1 MNQFADEEQN
11 KLVTDE
17 LLVFLQEKRTALAM
31 IRIGI
36 ATVLAQLGILSFLI
50 ATSKYYAWMEVLH
63 LLIPFTVMNLL
74 LLAVATYFIFKSFIH
89 IHRLDRQI
97 LRYKKRHSVLA
108 DFTNGPVIPTFQ
120 RCRSLRMSRSASRG
134 MGGSS
139 YPPMVSGVR
148 LLST

>member
-1 MNQFADEEQN
+1 MNQFADEELN

-74 LLAVATYFIFKSFIH
+74 LLAVSTYFIFESFIH
-89 IHRLDRQI
+89 ILRLDRQI

-108 DFTNGPVIPTFQ
+108 DFTDG
-120 RCRSLRMSRSASRG
+120 R
-134 MGGSS
+134 
-139 YPPMVSGVR
+139 
-148 LLST
+148 

>member
-50 ATSKYYAWMEVLH
+50 VTSKYYAWMEVLH

-74 LLAVATYFIFKSFIH
+74 LLAVATYFIFKSIIH
-89 IHRLDRQI
+89 IYRLDRQI
-97 LRYKKRHSVLA
+97 LRYKKHHRVLA
-108 DFTNGPVIPTFQ
+108 DFTDG
-120 RCRSLRMSRSASRG
+120 R
-134 MGGSS
+134 
-139 YPPMVSGVR
+139 
-148 LLST
+148 